1 MFVYLCLCVCVFVY
15 AFVRVYT
22 CVHAYVSVCARVCKG
37 YTYMFA
43 LLRHARRGSSIS
55 RQPCVHAVEREQM
68 FLLLIC
74 RASTKQLSPRIFPQC
89 PYITTHSSY
98 FKIPTAAFPVP
109 GFPVLDSRFHTNHF
123 LEHTL
128 SQAHEKKREKKI
140 EKKRT
145 DRGEKMLTL
154 LIMII
159 PAALKSRNALLI
171 YGMYL

>member
-1 MFVYLCLCVCVFVY
+1 M
-15 AFVRVYT
+15 
-22 CVHAYVSVCARVCKG
+22 
-37 YTYMFA
+37 
-43 LLRHARRGSSIS
+43 
-55 RQPCVHAVEREQM
+55 VEREQM

-98 FKIPTAAFPVP
+98 FKILTAAFPVP
-109 GFPVLDSRFHTNHF
+109 GSRFPVLHPTIFWN
-123 LEHTL
+123 TL
-128 SQAHEKKREKKI
+128 SNRHKKEKRKKKGAERAKKEETGEK
-140 EKKRT
+140 
-145 DRGEKMLTL
+145 KMLTL